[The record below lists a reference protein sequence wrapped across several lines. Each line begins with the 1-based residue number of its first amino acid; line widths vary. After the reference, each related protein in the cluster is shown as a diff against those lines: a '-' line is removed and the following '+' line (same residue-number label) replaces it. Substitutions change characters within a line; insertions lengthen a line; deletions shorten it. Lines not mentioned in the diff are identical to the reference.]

1 MKAVIYESSHKNIE
15 CLMTAFICNHA
26 YIGFNRRIH
35 VQ

>member
-1 MKAVIYESSHKNIE
+1 MKAVIRIRMP
-15 CLMTAFICNHA
+15 LMTAFICNHA